1 MPIRPEG
8 RIELGLYVGRTQ
20 AGTGHPVT
28 ANTAQTDQ
36 AFIHGCP
43 QTRGFHRQPGTRAV
57 IVKVEYRT
65 LAIYQAD
72 GGAVCN
78 AIPIAIHPGY
88 AVLQT
93 QSVLAAQQQWQRFIK
108 QAGVTVR
115 QCLKLGGLQLR
126 NAIHGHYLDAEHH
139 ITVTVHPLQLGRA
152 HGIESNC
159 TAIGRRQVGLDTLA
173 AHAHKTK
180 ATCRTACAISTIAA
194 TAGKERQQTASDRS
208 GGLCQCP
215 AHIVTDVT
223 IIHIATVVGVFLA
236 NSLVQAH
243 RQAAQVSLFRHAHT
257 LAWNIIQHC
266 NIQSSA
272 GRISIIVRQSHY
284 EVFTQLSVVSRLLMS
299 FVIKK
304 GIAIGH

>member
-1 MPIRPEG
+1 MG
-8 RIELGLYVGRTQ
+8 
-20 AGTGHPVT
+20 
-28 ANTAQTDQ
+28 
-36 AFIHGCP
+36 
-43 QTRGFHRQPGTRAV
+43 
-57 IVKVEYRT
+57 
-65 LAIYQAD
+65 
-72 GGAVCN
+72 
-78 AIPIAIHPGY
+78 
-88 AVLQT
+88 
-93 QSVLAAQQQWQRFIK
+93 
-108 QAGVTVR
+108 
-115 QCLKLGGLQLR
+115 QCLKLSGLQLH

-152 HGIESNC
+152 HGIESNR

-173 AHAHKTK
+173 AHAHKTE

-223 IIHIATVVGVFLA
+223 IIHIATVVGVSLA
-236 NSLVQAH
+236 NSLVQVH
-243 RQAAQVSLFRHAHT
+243 RQAAKISLFRHAHT

-266 NIQSSA
+266 NIQSGA

-284 EVFTQLSVVSRLLMS
+284 EVFTQLSVVGRLLMS

-304 GIAIGH
+304 GIAVSYCAITRNRIVGDGRNLQCVTQRGTNRLRQGQDCSITDQRKPPHTQ